1 VTLRGCTGGLRAPAA
16 VFALLPMAACGTH
29 VSGVAVGGPDG
40 PPVADSGYEPGDR
53 HSVAGPDDARGA
65 NDTAGASPGGSGTGE
80 GSTGRGGTGQ
90 GGAGIRATTG
100 EAGDQDEGGAS
111 RASGRRPDD
120 GPVTNPGGGGSG
132 GGRQGGASS
141 TEESLSGGDGQD
153 EATASAGADLGRRPA
168 VVAVAGP
175 SGPVFLEERRI
186 TVRQDVPRTIEVRND
201 GEEDVVVDNPELQG
215 PGSDAF
221 SVDATS
227 CSGVVLAPAQSCA
240 VEVSY
245 LPTEAAG
252 TETAT
257 LVIPFPGD
265 ADVQRRA
272 RRKRWLA

>member
-1 VTLRGCTGGLRAPAA
+1 MAA
-16 VFALLPMAACGTH
+16 V
-29 VSGVAVGGPDG
+29 
-40 PPVADSGYEPGDR
+40 R
-53 HSVAGPDDARGA
+53 
-65 NDTAGASPGGSGTGE
+65 
-80 GSTGRGGTGQ
+80 
-90 GGAGIRATTG
+90 
-100 EAGDQDEGGAS
+100 
-111 RASGRRPDD
+111 
-120 GPVTNPGGGGSG
+120 
-132 GGRQGGASS
+132 GASS
-141 TEESLSGGDGQD
+141 TEESLSGGDGRTRQPRQREQTWD
-153 EATASAGADLGRRPA
+153 AARR

-175 SGPVFLEERRI
+175 AGPVFLEERRI
-186 TVRQDVPRTIEVRND
+186 TVRQDVPRTIQVRKD

-265 ADVQRRA
+265 SDVQRRA
-272 RRKRWLA
+272 TTKAAARVTLQGEATR